1 MKENFKLSAFGLA
14 KGEELVSDDF
24 FGVKNYE
31 DLTIAVMCDGVGS
44 ALGGREAAKR
54 VVDYML
60 NGFKNPPKS
69 WDIEKSVLTF
79 IENINKILYQ
89 EGLSQYE
96 RAEFLTT
103 LSMVIIVGN
112 RLYGANVGDSPIY
125 LLRDHTFQK
134 LSFDHTIEEGSNILT
149 QAVGMSDTI
158 QPYFFENFIRPKDRI
173 LLSSDGLF
181 SVLSEEEVSKK
192 VKFGA
197 SLLVKYASEK
207 AKDNLPDDVSA
218 IVIEVKEI
226 DPKIKLKKQNLPI
239 PSSLKKDQAIDGY
252 LLLKPLA
259 KNNRTW
265 LAEKKGIKYVM
276 KFPSLECID
285 DESALDLFVKE
296 AWNANRLKAGFFP
309 KAVIPKNRTARY
321 YIMEYIEGKSLKEI
335 IKKRTLHVDEAIN
348 LAKFLLKASSFL
360 LKRNLVHGDIKPE
373 NIMVFERKGKKVFK
387 LVDFGSIVEIFS
399 ITNRAGTPSYL
410 SPERFKGGSISE
422 SSEIFA
428 IGVTLYEALSKKL
441 PYGEIEPFQNPV
453 FKKPKRLRELNKAV
467 PEWFEAV
474 IMRAIEI
481 DVQRRYAHYSEM
493 DFELNNPSKVKP
505 YFDPNASIIEKE
517 PVKVYKTAFIIS
529 FVINL
534 VLIFLL
540 IS

>member
-1 MKENFKLSAFGLA
+1 
-14 KGEELVSDDF
+14 
-24 FGVKNYE
+24 
-31 DLTIAVMCDGVGS
+31 
-44 ALGGREAAKR
+44 
-54 VVDYML
+54 
-60 NGFKNPPKS
+60 
-69 WDIEKSVLTF
+69 
-79 IENINKILYQ
+79 
-89 EGLSQYE
+89 
-96 RAEFLTT
+96 
-103 LSMVIIVGN
+103 
-112 RLYGANVGDSPIY
+112 
-125 LLRDHTFQK
+125 
-134 LSFDHTIEEGSNILT
+134 
-149 QAVGMSDTI
+149 
-158 QPYFFENFIRPKDRI
+158 
-173 LLSSDGLF
+173 
-181 SVLSEEEVSKK
+181 
-192 VKFGA
+192 
-197 SLLVKYASEK
+197 
-207 AKDNLPDDVSA
+207 
-218 IVIEVKEI
+218 
-226 DPKIKLKKQNLPI
+226 
-239 PSSLKKDQAIDGY
+239 
-252 LLLKPLA
+252 
-259 KNNRTW
+259 
-265 LAEKKGIKYVM
+265 M

-481 DVQRRYAHYSEM
+481 DIQRRYAHYSEM

-529 FVINL
+529 FIINL